1 VRLKAIAR
9 AGGLKLL
16 IGADARLAA
25 RIGADGVHLP
35 ERMAHRA
42 RPLRRPGWLV
52 TCAAHSLAA
61 ARRAGA
67 AGCDAV
73 VVSVALPSASPS
85 AGRPMGPVRLALLAR
100 RAGVPVYGLGGV
112 NNKTARRLKDAGLV
126 GLAAVGG
133 FRT

>member
-1 VRLKAIAR
+1 
-9 AGGLKLL
+9 
-16 IGADARLAA
+16 
-25 RIGADGVHLP
+25 
-35 ERMAHRA
+35 MAHRA

-73 VVSVALPSASPS
+73 VVSVAFPSASPS